1 MFHILEA
8 APCALYDIWQS
19 FERQCR
25 ERHPRFLDT
34 LRSAGG
40 LSPYCFKKS
49 FQQEGGCEGP
59 KDAVP
64 AQATAL
70 SASKKRKRPSD
81 AVGVDS
87 VAEPEDR
94 KRKQRKLSQAVADT
108 DRRDGTSAKPSKSRK
123 KAKKRRNAAMLD
135 QVKVK
140 DIGRANLTA
149 AEEAATNTQR
159 RMSVLPES
167 VCVAFKAE
175 SA

>member
-1 MFHILEA
+1 
-8 APCALYDIWQS
+8 
-19 FERQCR
+19 
-25 ERHPRFLDT
+25 
-34 LRSAGG
+34 
-40 LSPYCFKKS
+40 
-49 FQQEGGCEGP
+49 
-59 KDAVP
+59 VP